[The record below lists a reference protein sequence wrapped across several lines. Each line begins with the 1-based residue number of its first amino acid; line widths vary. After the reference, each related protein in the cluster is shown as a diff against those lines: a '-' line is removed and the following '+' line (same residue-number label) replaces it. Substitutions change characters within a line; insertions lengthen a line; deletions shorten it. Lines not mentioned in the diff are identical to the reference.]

1 MASTQSAPQWVGV
14 TRWSLLVSRSS
25 SVVRRSSSVVR
36 RSSSVVRRSSS
47 VVRRQPFVV
56 SLRSSSP
63 RVSHCHPEGLQARR
77 TYALQRECRAPASDD
92 HSAERPKPRACLQST
107 SSSFPVVF
115 RASRSRCACCA
126 SFSGYRCSIRSFS
139 FPAAIMPNTAPARF

>member
-14 TRWSLLVSRSS
+14 SRSS
-25 SVVRRSSSVVR
+25 SVVCRQSFVVSRSSSAVR
-36 RSSSVVRRSSS
+36 RQSF
-47 VVRRQPFVV
+47 VVRRQSFVV
-56 SLRSSSP
+56 SRSLSVFGRRPRASVIVILRAF
-63 RVSHCHPEGLQARR
+63 RPEGPMHSSA
-77 TYALQRECRAPASDD
+77 ECRAPASDD